1 MWKHMREWVTYWVS
15 CFLHIFCNKIYQ
27 NLLTALCFWVK
38 CKASRWCGKSSVC
51 SLVTVQQQEC
61 VFQFWR
67 KTTSGSSARNLL
79 GIYYFFSLLLESN
92 LYTVFYKSTSQLF
105 SPNNKVMKE
114 VFLYFFQRGSAYF
127 AWCILTLKL
136 TISKGQRLQDDSSE
150 MWLTK
155 WPLSECCLHM
165 WGFNSSFKKKN
176 EIIGGCVS
184 ESILFDFLPR
194 VNWRNAIQASC
205 LLA

>member
-114 VFLYFFQRGSAYF
+114 VFLYFFQIGSAYF

-136 TISKGQRLQDDSSE
+136 TILKARDSRMIVVRCDWQSGRWVNVVCICE
-150 MWLTK
+150 AL
-155 WPLSECCLHM
+155 
-165 WGFNSSFKKKN
+165 
-176 EIIGGCVS
+176 IQVS
-184 ESILFDFLPR
+184 R
-194 VNWRNAIQASC
+194 RKMK
-205 LLA
+205 

>member
-15 CFLHIFCNKIYQ
+15 CFLHIFCYKIYQ
-27 NLLTALCFWVK
+27 NLLTALRFWVK
-38 CKASRWCGKSSVC
+38 CKASRWCGKCSVC

-67 KTTSGSSARNLL
+67 KTLHLARVQ

-114 VFLYFFQRGSAYF
+114 VFLYFFQIGSAYF
-127 AWCILTLKL
+127 SWCILTLKW
-136 TISKGQRLQDDSSE
+136 TISKGQRPQDDSSE

-155 WPLSECCLHM
+155 WPLSECCLHTL
-165 WGFNSSFKKKN
+165 
-176 EIIGGCVS
+176 IQVS
-184 ESILFDFLPR
+184 R
-194 VNWRNAIQASC
+194 RKMK
-205 LLA
+205 